1 MAKNNTIK
9 KGSWFSRHKILSGI
23 GIVVAV
29 ILFTIAGVN
38 WYNNF
43 RISQYQKSIQP
54 FYTPPNP
61 LPSTQPGYLIRT
73 EPMNTSVAGGKAY
86 RILYVSQTPSN
97 QPSVSSGMIFVPTT
111 PATGERKVVAWAH
124 GTQGFGDTCT
134 PSRSQNPLNDLQNWL
149 PQMMQNGWVVVATDY
164 AGLGTPGDPYY
175 LIGSSEAHDVLNSV
189 RAARSFNTAQAGN
202 QFVVA
207 GHSQG
212 GHSSLFTAQLARDYA
227 PELNLVAAA
236 GAAPASELPAL
247 FNEQY
252 NQAVAWAIGPD
263 VALSW
268 PLIYPNLDIKS
279 VISSAGMRNY
289 QRLAYGCVQ
298 QQILGIEI
306 RNDFHQQFFSS
317 NPMQNQSWYQASSEQ
332 TPNTAKI
339 NVPVYIAQG
348 MNDTVVLPNITALL
362 VQNLCKTNNQVNTN
376 WLDNTNHLQVAEE
389 AGPSLVGWFQDRF
402 NGAPVSSDC
411 SQSLPV
417 GPATMPPAPQ

>member
-1 MAKNNTIK
+1 MAKHNKVKN
-9 KGSWFSRHKILSGI
+9 GSWFTRHKILSWI
-23 GIVVAV
+23 GIVVLV
-29 ILFTIAGVN
+29 ILVTISGVN

-43 RISQYQKSIQP
+43 KVSQYQKSIQP

-61 LPSTQPGYLIRT
+61 LPSTQPGYLIRS
-73 EPMNTSVAGGKAY
+73 EPMNINVSGGTAY
-86 RILYVSQTPSN
+86 RILYVSQTPNN
-97 QPSVSSGMIFVPTT
+97 QPTVSSGMLFVPTV
-111 PATGERKVVAWAH
+111 ASTGERKVVAWAH

-149 PQMMQNGWVVVATDY
+149 PEMMQRGWVVVATDY

-189 RAARSFNTAQAGN
+189 RAAQSFNGSQAGN

-212 GHSSLFTAQLARDYA
+212 GHSSLFTAQLAHDYA
-227 PELNLVAAA
+227 PDLKLVAAA
-236 GAAPASELPAL
+236 GAAPAAELTAL
-247 FNEQY
+247 FNQQY

-263 VALSW
+263 VAVSW
-268 PLIYPNLDIKS
+268 PLVYPGIDIKS

-306 RNDFHQQFFSS
+306 RNDFHQQFFSA
-317 NPMQNQSWYQASSEQ
+317 NPMQNSGWYQTSTDQ
-332 TPNTAKI
+332 TPETAKI

-348 MNDTVVLPNITALL
+348 MNDTVVLPNTTALL
-362 VQNLCKTNNQVNTN
+362 VQNLCKTNTQITTN
-376 WLDNTNHLQVAEE
+376 WLGNTNHLQVAEE

-402 NGAPVSSDC
+402 DNVALSSDC

-417 GPATMPPAPQ
+417 SPATVPVAP